1 MTIPAYQ
8 NYNGTPLIPT
18 PPNLLIAP
26 ADYNQ
31 QYQDQMNNAL
41 RLYFTL
47 LNNFSQALVTPDFGP
62 TTQRPKTKQLTGQQ
76 FFDTSLGTVG
86 KPIWWAG
93 TKWVDATG
101 TAV

>member
-8 NYNGTPLIPT
+8 NYNGTPLIPA

-26 ADYNQ
+26 VEYTQA
-31 QYQDQMNNAL
+31 YQDQMNNAL

-47 LNNFSQALVTPDFGP
+47 LNNFSQALVTPDFGS
-62 TTQRPKTKQLTGQQ
+62 TAQRPKAKQLTGQQ

>member
-8 NYNGTPLIPT
+8 NYNGTPLIPA

-26 ADYNQ
+26 ADYSQ

-47 LNNFSQALVTPDFGP
+47 LNNFSQALATPDYCT
-62 TTQRPKTKQLTGQQ
+62 TTQRPTVKQLIGQQ
-76 FFDTSLGTVG
+76 FFDTTLGI
-86 KPIWWAG
+86 PIWWAG
-93 TKWVDATG
+93 TKWVNASGAT
-101 TAV
+101 V

>member
-1 MTIPAYQ
+1 MAV
-8 NYNGTPLIPT
+8 TPLKIAALRPSKA
-18 PPNLLIAP
+18 PNLLIAP
-26 ADYNQ
+26 VEYTQA
-31 QYQDQMNNAL
+31 YQDQMNNAL
-41 RLYFTL
+41 RLYFNQVDSFT
-47 LNNFSQALVTPDFGP
+47 QAASIPDSG
-62 TTQRPKTKQLTGQQ
+62 TKTQRPTVNLPVGQQ

>member
-8 NYNGTPLIPT
+8 NYNGTPLIPA

-26 ADYNQ
+26 VDYSQ
-31 QYQDQMNNAL
+31 QYQDQLNNAL

-47 LNNFSQALVTPDFGP
+47 LNNFSQALATPDFGA
-62 TTQRPKTKQLTGQQ
+62 TTQRPTVKLLTGQR
-76 FFDTSLGTVG
+76 FFDTTLGY
-86 KPIWWAG
+86 PIWWNG
-93 TKWVDATG
+93 SKWVNASG

>member
-1 MTIPAYQ
+1 MTIPSYQ
-8 NYNGTPLIPT
+8 NYNGTPLIPA

-26 ADYNQ
+26 VEYTQA
-31 QYQDQMNNAL
+31 YQDQMNNAL

-47 LNNFSQALVTPDFGP
+47 LNNFSQALAIPDFGP
-62 TTQRPKTKQLTGQQ
+62 TAQRPKAKQLTGQQ
-76 FFDTSLGTVG
+76 YFDTSLGTVG

>member
-1 MTIPAYQ
+1 
-8 NYNGTPLIPT
+8 
-18 PPNLLIAP
+18 
-26 ADYNQ
+26 
-31 QYQDQMNNAL
+31 
-41 RLYFTL
+41 
-47 LNNFSQALVTPDFGP
+47 LVTPDFGP